1 MSSGPYQGFGDKA
14 LPFLKALGFHQNR
27 EWFHDN
33 KDIFEEH
40 LNEPRGRLIDDL
52 AQRLAGKQIALTCN
66 RKTSTFRINRDVR
79 FAKEKHPYNTHVSA
93 VVSRSGTK
101 KDQGLLYFHVSPDAS
116 FLAVGFY
123 AMESDELR
131 AFRQAIID
139 RKAQFDEALK
149 PLFDLG
155 FVFDRENSLKR
166 TPRGFEQ
173 ITDPE
178 LVDLLRLRHLTL
190 SRRFSKDRL
199 KKTALLEDLAE
210 LAEAAQPFLSF
221 GWRVIDPVRAAREE
235 TSRFSAS
242 A

>member
-1 MSSGPYQGFGDKA
+1 VTGASYTGFGDKA

-33 KDIFEEH
+33 KAIFEEH

-52 AQRLAGKQIALTCN
+52 AARLAERRIPLTCA

-93 VVSRSGTK
+93 VVTRSGAK
-101 KDQGLLYFHVSPDAS
+101 KDQGLLYVHVSPDDS

-123 AMESDELR
+123 AMEPDELR
-131 AFRQAIID
+131 AFREAIVA

-149 PLFDLG
+149 PLLGLG
-155 FVFDRENSLKR
+155 FAFDREDSLKR
-166 TPRGFEQ
+166 TPRGFE
-173 ITDPE
+173 TVDEPE

-190 SRRFSKDRL
+190 SRRFGPDRL
-199 KKTALLEDLAE
+199 KGTALLEDLVE
-210 LAEAAQPFLSF
+210 LAEAAQPMLSF
-221 GWRVIDPVRAAREE
+221 GWRVTDPVRAARDEL
-235 TSRFSAS
+235 SH
-242 A
+242 

>member
-1 MSSGPYQGFGDKA
+1 MSTGAYRGFGDKA

-33 KDIFEEH
+33 KPIFEEH

-52 AQRLAGKQIALTCN
+52 AARLSEKNIPLTCN

-93 VVSRSGTK
+93 VITRSGTK
-101 KDQGLLYFHVSPDAS
+101 KDQGLLYFHVSPDDS

-123 AMESDELR
+123 SMESDELR
-131 AFRQAIID
+131 AFREAIVA
-139 RKAQFDEALK
+139 RKQQFDAALQ
-149 PLFDLG
+149 PLLNLG

-166 TPRGFEQ
+166 TPRGFET

-178 LVDLLRLRHLTL
+178 TIDLLRLKHLTL
-190 SRRFSKDRL
+190 SRRFSGDRL
-199 KKTALLEDLAE
+199 KGAALLDDLVE
-210 LAEAAQPFLSF
+210 LAQAAQPFLNF

-235 TSRFSAS
+235 QNQ
-242 A
+242 